1 MVQSSRYY
9 FRNYSFKRWQ
19 VSSRAISVLVLLE
32 NAIDIWV
39 ALLNFYH
46 LHFNLAFQPSL
57 NHLVDCLAVELRLWI
72 MKKNL
77 IVPIFFDSE
86 KLRHF
91 LKEQRPISHLYEM
104 LCSTLNINDQSIRQ
118 NIELKRLKG
127 YVMRLINLKNSQEY
141 SLENDRI

>member
-46 LHFNLAFQPSL
+46 LYFNLAFQPSL
-57 NHLVDCLAVELRLWI
+57 NHLVDCLAVELRLW
-72 MKKNL
+72 KNFDRTY
-77 IVPIFFDSE
+77 IFDSE